1 MENEFHRYYKER
13 VMPALQ
19 KLHGYKNVHQ
29 IPKVEKVV
37 INTSVGSQS
46 DVKQALEEAKAEL
59 SLITG
64 QRPVETLAKKS
75 ISNFKLRKD
84 QAIGA
89 KVTLRGER
97 MYEFL
102 ERFIK
107 AALPRI
113 RDFRGVSPR
122 CFDNHGNYT
131 LGISDQS
138 IFPEVELDKIKRN
151 IGFDVTI
158 VTTARTD
165 EEAKSLLSELGMP
178 FSDRAK
184 KPEVLIPYSKI
195 KAEIARIFKEEGY
208 ISDYSVDTSGAHPRI
223 KVVNKLVDRSSAI
236 AGLRRVSRPGLRRY
250 VGADEIPRVLG
261 GMGLAILSTS
271 RGILSGREARKQ
283 KVGGELLAYVW

>member
-1 MENEFHRYYKER
+1 MENEFHRHYKER

-29 IPKVEKVV
+29 VPRVEKVV

-59 SLITG
+59 ALITG

-107 AALPRI
+107 AALARI
-113 RDFRGVSPR
+113 RDFCGVSPR

-131 LGISDQS
+131 LGSSDHS
-138 IFPEVELDKIKRN
+138 SLPYAELDKIKRN
-151 IGFDVTI
+151 LGFDVPI
-158 VTTARTD
+158 FITARTID
-165 EEAKSLLSELGMP
+165 
-178 FSDRAK
+178 
-184 KPEVLIPYSKI
+184 
-195 KAEIARIFKEEGY
+195 
-208 ISDYSVDTSGAHPRI
+208 
-223 KVVNKLVDRSSAI
+223 
-236 AGLRRVSRPGLRRY
+236 
-250 VGADEIPRVLG
+250 
-261 GMGLAILSTS
+261 
-271 RGILSGREARKQ
+271 
-283 KVGGELLAYVW
+283 

>member
-1 MENEFHRYYKER
+1 MENEFHRHYKER

-29 IPKVEKVV
+29 VPRVEKVV
-37 INTSVGSQS
+37 INTSMGSQS
-46 DVKQALEEAKAEL
+46 YVKQALEEAKAEL
-59 SLITG
+59 ALITG

-75 ISNFKLRKD
+75 ISNFKLRKG

-131 LGISDQS
+131 LGISDHS
-138 IFPEVELDKIKRN
+138 IFPELELDKIKRKV
-151 IGFDVTI
+151 GFDVTR
-158 VTTARTD
+158 VTT
-165 EEAKSLLSELGMP
+165 ES
-178 FSDRAK
+178 
-184 KPEVLIPYSKI
+184 
-195 KAEIARIFKEEGY
+195 KAEQ
-208 ISDYSVDTSGAHPRI
+208 S
-223 KVVNKLVDRSSAI
+223 
-236 AGLRRVSRPGLRRY
+236 
-250 VGADEIPRVLG
+250 
-261 GMGLAILSTS
+261 
-271 RGILSGREARKQ
+271 
-283 KVGGELLAYVW
+283 

>member
-1 MENEFHRYYKER
+1 MENEFYRHYKDK

-19 KLHGYKNVHQ
+19 KQHGYKNVHQ

-37 INTSVGSQS
+37 INTSIGSQA

-59 SLITG
+59 ALITG
-64 QRPVETLAKKS
+64 QLPLETRAKKS
-75 ISNFKLRKD
+75 IANFKLRKD
-84 QAIGA
+84 QVIGA

-122 CFDNHGNYT
+122 SFDNNGNYT
-131 LGISDQS
+131 LGVSDQS

-158 VTTARTD
+158 VTTARTN

-178 FSDRAK
+178 FSDRAR
-184 KPEVLIPYSKI
+184 
-195 KAEIARIFKEEGY
+195 KAAAQ
-208 ISDYSVDTSGAHPRI
+208 S
-223 KVVNKLVDRSSAI
+223 
-236 AGLRRVSRPGLRRY
+236 
-250 VGADEIPRVLG
+250 
-261 GMGLAILSTS
+261 
-271 RGILSGREARKQ
+271 
-283 KVGGELLAYVW
+283 

>member
-1 MENEFHRYYKER
+1 MDNEFYRDYRER

-19 KLHGYKNVHQ
+19 KAHGYQNVLQ

-59 SLITG
+59 ALITG

-75 ISNFKLRKD
+75 ISNFKLRKS

-113 RDFRGVSPR
+113 RDFRGVSPS
-122 CFDNHGNYT
+122 CFDKHGN
-131 LGISDQS
+131 
-138 IFPEVELDKIKRN
+138 
-151 IGFDVTI
+151 
-158 VTTARTD
+158 
-165 EEAKSLLSELGMP
+165 
-178 FSDRAK
+178 
-184 KPEVLIPYSKI
+184 
-195 KAEIARIFKEEGY
+195 
-208 ISDYSVDTSGAHPRI
+208 DTSAAHPRI
-223 KVVNKLVDRSSAI
+223 KITNKFVNRASAI
-236 AGLRRVSRPGLRRY
+236 MGLRRVSRPGLRRY

-271 RGILSGREARKQ
+271 RGVLSGREARKQ
-283 KVGGELLAYVW
+283 KIGGELLAYVW